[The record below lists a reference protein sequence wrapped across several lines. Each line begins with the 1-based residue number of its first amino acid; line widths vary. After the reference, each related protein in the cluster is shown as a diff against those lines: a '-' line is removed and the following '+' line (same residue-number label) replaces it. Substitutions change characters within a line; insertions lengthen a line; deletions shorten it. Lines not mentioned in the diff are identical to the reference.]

1 MTDKEL
7 KRMSRAELLQMLI
20 TQVEENQSLQARL
33 EAAETQLK
41 DRSLAVSETGTMA
54 EAALSL
60 NGVFQAADAAAQQYL
75 DTIRQMQERQELLYQ
90 EAEDEAKR
98 NADAIVAEADA
109 YSRKAHADADAY
121 WEEVRARVD
130 SLLREQE
137 SLRSLIQSSGP
148 AGTV

>member
-60 NGVFQAADAAAQQYL
+60 NGVFQAADAAAQQQPQL
-75 DTIRQMQERQELLYQ
+75 PL
-90 EAEDEAKR
+90 
-98 NADAIVAEADA
+98 V
-109 YSRKAHADADAY
+109 
-121 WEEVRARVD
+121 
-130 SLLREQE
+130 
-137 SLRSLIQSSGP
+137 
-148 AGTV
+148 

>member
-1 MTDKEL
+1 MTDKEV

-20 TQVEENQSLQARL
+20 TQVEENQSLQTRL

-75 DTIRQMQERQELLYQ
+75 DNIRQMQERQELLYQ

-137 SLRSLIQSSGP
+137 SLRSLIQSSGR

>member
-75 DTIRQMQERQELLYQ
+75 DNLRQMQERQELLYQ

>member
-1 MTDKEL
+1 
-7 KRMSRAELLQMLI
+7 
-20 TQVEENQSLQARL
+20 
-33 EAAETQLK
+33 
-41 DRSLAVSETGTMA
+41 MA

-75 DTIRQMQERQELLYQ
+75 DNIRQMQERQELLYQ

>member
-41 DRSLAVSETGTMA
+41 DRSLAVSETGTLA

-75 DTIRQMQERQELLYQ
+75 DNIRQMQERQELLYQ

>member
-75 DTIRQMQERQELLYQ
+75 DNIRQMQERQELLYQ

>member
-20 TQVEENQSLQARL
+20 TQVEENQSLQTRL

-75 DTIRQMQERQELLYQ
+75 DNIRQMQERQELLYQ

>member
-41 DRSLAVSETGTMA
+41 DRSLAVSETCTMA

-75 DTIRQMQERQELLYQ
+75 DNIRQMQERQELLYQ

-121 WEEVRARVD
+121 WEEVRARVN

>member
-75 DTIRQMQERQELLYQ
+75 DNIRQMQERQELLYQ

-121 WEEVRARVD
+121 WEEVHARVD

-137 SLRSLIQSSGP
+137 SLRSLIQSSGR

>member
-20 TQVEENQSLQARL
+20 TQVEENQSLQTRL

-75 DTIRQMQERQELLYQ
+75 DNIRQMQERQELLYQ

-121 WEEVRARVD
+121 WEEVRARVN

-137 SLRSLIQSSGP
+137 SLRSLIQSSGR

>member
-20 TQVEENQSLQARL
+20 TQVEENQSLQTRL

-75 DTIRQMQERQELLYQ
+75 DNIRQMQERQELLYQ

-137 SLRSLIQSSGP
+137 SLHSLIQSSGP

>member
-20 TQVEENQSLQARL
+20 TQVEENQSLQTRL

-75 DTIRQMQERQELLYQ
+75 DNIRQMQERQELLYQ

-98 NADAIVAEADA
+98 NAYAIVAEADA

>member
-75 DTIRQMQERQELLYQ
+75 DNIRQMQERQELLYQ

-137 SLRSLIQSSGP
+137 SLRSLIQSSGR

>member
-75 DTIRQMQERQELLYQ
+75 DNIRQMQERQELLYQ

-121 WEEVRARVD
+121 WEEVRARVN

>member
-60 NGVFQAADAAAQQYL
+60 NGVFQTADAAAQQYL
-75 DTIRQMQERQELLYQ
+75 DNIRQMQERQELLYQ

>member
-7 KRMSRAELLQMLI
+7 KRMSRAELLQLLI
-20 TQVEENQSLQARL
+20 TQVEENQSLQTRL

-75 DTIRQMQERQELLYQ
+75 DNIRQMQERQELLYQ

-121 WEEVRARVD
+121 WEEVHARVD

-137 SLRSLIQSSGP
+137 SLRSLIQSSGR

>member
-20 TQVEENQSLQARL
+20 TQVEENQSLQTRL

-75 DTIRQMQERQELLYQ
+75 DNIRQMQERQELLYQ

-121 WEEVRARVD
+121 WEEVRARVN

>member
-33 EAAETQLK
+33 EATETQLK

-75 DTIRQMQERQELLYQ
+75 DNIRQMQERQELLYQ

>member
-75 DTIRQMQERQELLYQ
+75 DNIRQMQERQELLYQ

-148 AGTV
+148 AGPV

>member
-75 DTIRQMQERQELLYQ
+75 DNIRQMQERQELLYQ

-137 SLRSLIQSSGP
+137 SLRSLIHSSGP

>member
-54 EAALSL
+54 
-60 NGVFQAADAAAQQYL
+60 
-75 DTIRQMQERQELLYQ
+75 
-90 EAEDEAKR
+90 
-98 NADAIVAEADA
+98 
-109 YSRKAHADADAY
+109 
-121 WEEVRARVD
+121 
-130 SLLREQE
+130 
-137 SLRSLIQSSGP
+137 
-148 AGTV
+148 

>member
-20 TQVEENQSLQARL
+20 TQVEENQSLQTRL
-33 EAAETQLK
+33 EAAETELK

-75 DTIRQMQERQELLYQ
+75 DNIRQMQERQELLYQ

-137 SLRSLIQSSGP
+137 SLRSLIQSSGR

>member
-75 DTIRQMQERQELLYQ
+75 DNIRQMQERQELLYQ

-121 WEEVRARVD
+121 WEEVRARVN

-137 SLRSLIQSSGP
+137 SLRSLIQSSGR